1 MTDEQREAASSARH
15 LLDVQR
21 ERAERL
27 LNGVRAGVL
36 GLLAVAALA
45 YAPSLTPEL
54 NRVNVLVLAPTLAWT
69 IAQYLIFY
77 RRERLPEWLSIT
89 NPLVDITAVSAII
102 LGYALAQSAALALKT
117 PIFLSYFVI
126 LAARPIASSTA
137 RAALVA
143 ALAVTQYAMLVQ
155 YFVSS
160 GRIVTTSPLD
170 APGVSGVSLLDESAK
185 VLLLALA
192 GAVAT
197 YATAWHERLAL
208 SYFRQARDR
217 EHLEARLARAQLQ
230 TLKLQLQPHFLFNTL
245 NAITALI
252 SAQPRVAERM
262 VSGLSELLRLSL
274 RNASEQEVPL
284 SRELELLEHYVE
296 IQQIRF
302 RDRLTVTL
310 EIAPD
315 AMHALVP
322 NFILQPLVEN
332 AIRHGI
338 GPRAKPGHVDVR
350 AYRENGS
357 LHLRVADDG
366 VGPRGRTAE
375 PSRDG
380 IGLGNTKARLEHL
393 YGKAHEFSAGGGSE
407 GGFVVDIVIPYRPR
421 SEPTSA

>member
-1 MTDEQREAASSARH
+1 
-15 LLDVQR
+15 
-21 ERAERL
+21 
-27 LNGVRAGVL
+27 VL

-45 YAPSLTPEL
+45 YAPSLTPSL
-54 NRVNVLVLAPTLAWT
+54 NRVNVLVLTPTLAWT
-69 IAQYLIFY
+69 VAQYLIFY
-77 RRERLPEWLSIT
+77 RRERLPGWLSIA

-102 LGYALAQSAALALKT
+102 LGYALAQSASLALKT

-143 ALAVTQYAMLVQ
+143 ALAVTQYAILVQ

-160 GRIVTTSPLD
+160 GRITTTSPLD
-170 APGVSGVSLLDESAK
+170 APGVAGVSLLDESAK

-217 EHLEARLARAQLQ
+217 EQLEARLARAQLQ

-252 SAQPRVAERM
+252 SVQPRIAERM

-274 RNASEQEVPL
+274 RNAGEQEVPL

-315 AMHALVP
+315 AMQALVP

-338 GPRAKPGHVDVR
+338 GPRAAPGHVDVR
-350 AYRENGS
+350 AYRENGT

-366 VGPRGRTAE
+366 VGVRSRSAE

-393 YGKAHEFSAGGGSE
+393 YGTLHQFSARGGSN

-421 SEPTSA
+421 SEHASA

>member
-1 MTDEQREAASSARH
+1 MSEQSVETTESARQ
-15 LLDVQR
+15 LLVVQR

-36 GLLAVAALA
+36 GLLAAAALA

-69 IAQYLIFY
+69 VAQYLLFY
-77 RRERLPEWLSIT
+77 RRDRLPSWLSIA
-89 NPLVDITAVSAII
+89 NPVVDITAVSAII

-143 ALAVTQYAMLVQ
+143 GLAVVQYSFLVQ
-155 YFVSS
+155 FFVTS
-160 GRIVTTSPLD
+160 GRIQTTSPLN
-170 APGVSGVSLLDESAK
+170 APAVSGVSLLDESAK

-197 YATAWHERLAL
+197 YATAWHERLAI

-217 EHLEARLARAQLQ
+217 EQLEARLARAQLQ

-245 NAITALI
+245 NTITALI
-252 SAQPRVAERM
+252 GVDPRVAERM

-274 RNASEQEVPL
+274 RNAGEHEVPL
-284 SRELELLEHYVE
+284 SRELELLQHYVE

-302 RDRLTVTL
+302 RDRLTVSL
-310 EIAPD
+310 DVAPD
-315 AMHALVP
+315 TMQAMVP

-338 GPRAKPGHVDVR
+338 GPRAAPGHVDVR
-350 AYRENGS
+350 AFRENGT
-357 LHLRVADDG
+357 LHLCVADNG
-366 VGPRGRTAE
+366 VGTRPRSEMSGE
-375 PSRDG
+375 G

-393 YGKAHEFSAGGGSE
+393 YGADHQFSAHGGRD
-407 GGFVVDIVIPYRPR
+407 GGFVVDIVIPFRAR
-421 SEPTSA
+421 ADSASA

>member
-1 MTDEQREAASSARH
+1 VTDEQREAAASARH

-36 GLLAVAALA
+36 GLLAVAALV
-45 YAPSLTPEL
+45 YAPSLTPKL

-69 IAQYLIFY
+69 VGQYLIFY
-77 RRERLPEWLSIT
+77 RRERLPGWLSIA

-143 ALAVTQYAMLVQ
+143 ALAVTQYAILVQ
-155 YFVSS
+155 YFVGS

-217 EHLEARLARAQLQ
+217 EQLEARLARAQLQ

-274 RNASEQEVPL
+274 RNAGEQEVPL

-338 GPRAKPGHVDVR
+338 GPRAAPGHVDVR

-366 VGPRGRTAE
+366 VGTRGRAAE

-380 IGLGNTKARLEHL
+380 IGLGNTKARLERL
-393 YGKAHEFSAGGGSE
+393 YGKAHEFSARGGSN

-421 SEPTSA
+421 SEHGSA

>member
-1 MTDEQREAASSARH
+1 VTEQPIESAESARP

-45 YAPSLTPEL
+45 YAPSLTPAL
-54 NRVNVLVLAPTLAWT
+54 NRVNVIVLAPTLAWT

-77 RRERLPEWLSIT
+77 RRERLPSWLSIA
-89 NPLVDITAVSAII
+89 NPLVDITGVSAII
-102 LGYALAQSAALALKT
+102 LGYGLAQSGALALKT

-137 RAALVA
+137 RAAFVA
-143 ALAVTQYAMLVQ
+143 ALVVVQYALLVQ
-155 YFVSS
+155 FFVTS
-160 GRIVTTSPLD
+160 GRIATTSPLN
-170 APGVSGVSLLDESAK
+170 APGGSGVSLLDESAK

-197 YATAWHERLAL
+197 YATAWHERLAI

-217 EHLEARLARAQLQ
+217 EQLEARLARAQLQ

-245 NAITALI
+245 NTITALI
-252 SAQPRVAERM
+252 GVNPRVAERM

-274 RNASEQEVPL
+274 RNAGEQEVPL

-296 IQQIRF
+296 IQQVRF
-302 RDRLTVTL
+302 RDRLTVRL
-310 EIAPD
+310 EVAPD
-315 AMHALVP
+315 TMHALVP
-322 NFILQPLVEN
+322 TFLLQPLVEN

-338 GPRAKPGHVDVR
+338 GPRAAPGHVDVR

-366 VGPRGRTAE
+366 VGVRPRPSE
-375 PSRDG
+375 PSREG
-380 IGLGNTKARLEHL
+380 IGLHNTKARLENL
-393 YGKAHEFSAGGGSE
+393 YGNEHEFSARGGSD
-407 GGFVVDIVIPYRPR
+407 GGFVVDIVIPFRPR
-421 SEPTSA
+421 AEIVGA